1 MLFLT
6 LIFTIKIITQKSVQI
21 WNDFF
26 IYDLDFDFIG
36 YTMELVM
43 ILQII
48 VCVEEVRLQR
58 QQLPSVDVAIKR

>member
-1 MLFLT
+1 MLFLM
-6 LIFTIKIITQKSVQI
+6 LIFTIKIITQKGVQI

-26 IYDLDFDFIG
+26 IYYLDFDFIG

-43 ILQII
+43 II

-58 QQLPSVDVAIKR
+58 QQLPSVDIAIRR